1 MNLLPGVVLPNFFK
15 ANGYKNPTGASQTAF
30 QFANNTKATY
40 FEWMQQRPA
49 LADNFNTVMQGV
61 RSARVNWLDWFPV
74 QAEVLNEAKDDPRA
88 VTMVDVGGGKGH
100 DLLAFRARFPNA
112 PGRFILEDQQHV
124 LDTVNEVMGNT
135 EGRTYDFFTP
145 QPVIGRF

>member
-88 VTMVDVGGGKGH
+88 VTMVDVCGGKGH